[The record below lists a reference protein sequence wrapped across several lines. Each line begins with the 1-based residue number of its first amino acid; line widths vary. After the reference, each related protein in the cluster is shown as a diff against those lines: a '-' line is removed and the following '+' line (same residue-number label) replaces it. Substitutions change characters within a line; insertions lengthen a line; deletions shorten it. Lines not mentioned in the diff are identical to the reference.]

1 MDTKFF
7 IFLLVG
13 YLFVWLGMK
22 FPPLSESKIVIVKR
36 IWTCS
41 LCSGV
46 WVYTFLS
53 YVMGEHLFGDL
64 FYLPFISELA
74 TGGIISFLVFLIEI
88 GFRERFQVIEI
99 G

>member
-1 MDTKFF
+1 
-7 IFLLVG
+7 
-13 YLFVWLGMK
+13 
-22 FPPLSESKIVIVKR
+22 
-36 IWTCS
+36 
-41 LCSGV
+41 
-46 WVYTFLS
+46 
-53 YVMGEHLFGDL
+53 MGEHLFGDL

>member
-74 TGGIISFLVFLIEI
+74 TGGIVSFGVYLMEI